1 MPFIA
6 DFRKASDQTTLPM
19 VYDDTLINNNIFM
32 KFQGRIKKLLLT
44 RQGVSQ
50 RTGNEWMAL
59 PFIFEY
65 FENPNDRYADEVLLE
80 TFDTNII
87 QHLKEGMEVIIGFGH
102 RVREFTPTTG
112 DRAGQ
117 TQYINDLRIYS
128 MQSVQKAQA
137 QQDGTN
143 GTTATSPAPQPAE
156 GEQADDL
163 PF

>member
-1 MPFIA
+1 M
-6 DFRKASDQTTLPM
+6 
-19 VYDDTLINNNIFM
+19 
-32 KFQGRIKKLLLT
+32 
-44 RQGVSQ
+44 
-50 RTGNEWMAL
+50 RTGNEWKAQ

-80 TFDTNII
+80 TFDANII
-87 QHLKEGMEVIIGFGH
+87 PHLKENMEVIIGFGH

-128 MQSVQKAQA
+128 MQSVAKAQA
-137 QQDGTN
+137 HQEEAN
-143 GTTATSPAPQPAE
+143 GTTATSPAPQLAGGQDE
-156 GEQADDL
+156 DDL

>member
-1 MPFIA
+1 
-6 DFRKASDQTTLPM
+6 
-19 VYDDTLINNNIFM
+19 M
-32 KFQGRIKKLLLT
+32 KFQGRIKKLLPT

-50 RTGNEWMAL
+50 RTGNEWKAQ

-87 QHLKEGMEVIIGFGH
+87 PHLKENMEVIIGFGH

-117 TQYINDLRIYS
+117 PQYINDLRIYS

-137 QQDGTN
+137 HQDGTN
-143 GTTATSPAPQPAE
+143 ATPSTTSAPQSTE
-156 GEQADDL
+156 GGQNDDDL